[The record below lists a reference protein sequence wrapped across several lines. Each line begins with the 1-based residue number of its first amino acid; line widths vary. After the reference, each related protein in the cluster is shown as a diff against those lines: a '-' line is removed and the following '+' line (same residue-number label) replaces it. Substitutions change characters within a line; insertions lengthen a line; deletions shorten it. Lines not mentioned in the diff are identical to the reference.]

1 MEVKIAKIAG
11 FCMGVRKAMDIALSC
26 ALTAQKPIYTFG
38 PLIHNPSAL
47 DLLMSKGIEILK
59 AIPQKGHGT
68 VIIRAH
74 GVPPE
79 TKEQLKN
86 AGFQIIDATCPRVI
100 KVQMLVRHYARKGFN
115 CLVIGD
121 AAHPEVIG
129 IMGYGGEKAA
139 LVSNEEELKKIDNLS
154 DYIIVAQ
161 TTQDYE
167 RYDKWCHEIVTRFSG
182 GRIFHTICDS
192 THKRQ
197 REAKRLSDEVD
208 MVVVVG
214 GKKSANT
221 RRLAEIVHESGKEVI
236 ALEDERDLDMEQIKK
251 FNKIGITAG
260 ASTPDWII
268 NRIVEKIDSIKA
280 TSKN

>member
-26 ALTAQKPIYTFG
+26 DQSILKPIYTIG

-47 DLLMSKGIEILK
+47 DLLISKGIEILK
-59 AIPQKGHGT
+59 DIPQTGHGT

-79 TKEQLKN
+79 TKEQLKKT
-86 AGFQIIDATCPRVI
+86 GFNIIDATCPRVI
-100 KVQMLVRHYARKGFN
+100 KVQMLVRHYARKGHS
-115 CLVIGD
+115 CIVIGD
-121 AAHPEVIG
+121 EGHPEVRG
-129 IMGYGGEKAA
+129 IMGYGADKAILA
-139 LVSNEEELKKIDNLS
+139 SNEEELKKIDNLK

-167 RYDKWCHEIVTRFSG
+167 RYEKWSDEITRGFPG
-182 GRIFHTICDS
+182 GRVFHTICDS

-197 REAKRLSDEVD
+197 KEAKRLANEVD

-221 RRLAEIVHESGKEVI
+221 RRLAEIVHESGKEVM
-236 ALEDERDLDMEQIKK
+236 AVEDERDLDLRQLKH
-251 FNKIGITAG
+251 FNKIGVTAG
-260 ASTPDWII
+260 ASTPDWVI
-268 NRIVEKIDSIKA
+268 NRIVEKIDSIA
-280 TSKN
+280 

>member
-26 ALTAQKPIYTFG
+26 AQTTQKPIYTFG

-47 DLLMSKGIEILK
+47 DLLASKDIEILK
-59 AIPQKGHGT
+59 HVPQSGNGA

-79 TKEQLKN
+79 TKMQLKY
-86 AGFQIIDATCPRVI
+86 AGFYIIDATCTRVI
-100 KVQMLVRHYARKGFN
+100 KVQMLVRHYAKKGFH

-121 AAHPEVIG
+121 EGHPEVIG
-129 IMGYGGEKAA
+129 IMGYGGEKAI
-139 LVSNEEELKKIDNLS
+139 LVSNEEELKKIDALNLK

-167 RYDKWCHEIVTRFSG
+167 RYDKWCNEITARFPG

-197 REAKRLSDEVD
+197 REAKRLADEVD

-221 RRLAEIVHESGKEVI
+221 KRLAEIVHESGKE
-236 ALEDERDLDMEQIKK
+236 ALAVEDERDLDLERLKK

-260 ASTPDWII
+260 ASTPEWII
-268 NRIVEKIDSIKA
+268 NRIVEKIGSI
-280 TSKN
+280 